1 MYNEVMITENI
12 IVAVVTGIFATIGV
26 VVSNVAS
33 NRKNSVEQAKRDQ
46 KLEDKIQS
54 LSNRVDIHNGYAEKF
69 AESTTSINLLQK
81 DIEYIKGETK
91 ELKDIPLCKVK

>member
-1 MYNEVMITENI
+1 MITENI

-69 AESTTSINLLQK
+69 AESTNSINLLQK
-81 DIEYIKGETK
+81 DIEYIKGEIK